1 MSTYSPDLRI
11 TLITTGDQAGIW
23 GNTTN
28 TNLGT
33 VIEDAISG
41 YVVVSLLSTSQ
52 ALTIVNGSADEA
64 RNAMLRFDS
73 SQSSAISVYAPP
85 VSKQYIIWNNA
96 GQTVTIYNWDSTVY
110 PGVLRPASGGAA
122 TGVSIVAG
130 DKVTVFSDGTN
141 FYATKASDITGTV
154 AINHGGTGQTT
165 ANAAFNALAPAQTTA
180 TGQYLKSDGTNTS
193 WDAVDISTADVTGVL
208 LGANGGTG
216 VNNSGKTITLGGNLT
231 TTGSYNVQL
240 IASGVTAIFLPTTGT
255 LATLTGNESLINKT
269 ISGASNTLSNIANAS
284 LTNSAIT
291 INGTS
296 VSLGGSAT
304 VTATATNALTIGT
317 GLSGGSYNGSSAV
330 TIAIDSTVATLTGS
344 QTLTNKTL
352 TSPTLNSPTLNSPTL
367 TTPALG
373 TPSSGTLTNCTGVL
387 LTGGMGVTGILPV
400 ANGGTGVT
408 SSTGTGFAV
417 LSTSPGFSGTPT
429 APTAVAG
436 TNTSQIA
443 TTGFVQAAFQLI
455 YPVGSIYSSTVSTNP
470 GTLFGFG
477 TWTAFAAGKVL
488 IGNGGGFT
496 AGATGGSADAVV
508 VSHTHTAT
516 STDSGHTHTIGYT
529 GNLNYS
535 GGGGAANTYWGAGTN
550 QATNSSTANITTNIT
565 SAGVT
570 GTNANLQ
577 PYIVVYMW
585 ERTA

>member
-1 MSTYSPDLRI
+1 MSSYSPDLRI
-11 TLITTGDQAGIW
+11 ELITTGDQAGTW
-23 GNTTN
+23 GSTTN

-33 VIEDAISG
+33 IIEDAISG
-41 YVVVSLLSTSQ
+41 YVSVSITTPAGQ
-52 ALTIVNGSADEA
+52 ALTAVNGAVDEA
-64 RNAMLRFDS
+64 RNAMIRLYGA
-73 SQSSAISVYAPP
+73 SADFTVYAPP
-85 VSKQYIIWNNA
+85 VSKQYIIWNNSSYVATIRNSTAANGTTATGGA
-96 GQTVTIYNWDSTVY
+96 GVTI
-110 PGVLRPASGGAA
+110 A
-122 TGVSIVAG
+122 AG
-130 DKVTVFSDGTN
+130 DKVTVFSNNFD

-193 WDAVDISTADVTGVL
+193 WDAIDISTSDVTGVL

-231 TTGSYNVQL
+231 TSGSYSVQL

-255 LATLTGNESLINKT
+255 LATLTGNENLTNKT

-330 TIAIDSTVATLTGS
+330 TIAIDSSVVTLTGS

-352 TSPTLNSPTLNSPTL
+352 TSPTLV
-367 TTPALG
+367 TPALG
-373 TPSSGTLTNCTGVL
+373 TPVSGNFSSGTFTWPTFNQNTTGNAATATTATTATTVS
-387 LTGGMGVTGILPV
+387 TTV
-400 ANGGTGVT
+400 ASGA
-408 SSTGTGFAV
+408 TGTTQSF
-417 LSTSPGFSGTPT
+417 
-429 APTAVAG
+429 G
-436 TNTSQIA
+436 TNNTSMA
-443 TTGFVQAAFQLI
+443 TTAFVQAALQLL

-496 AGATGGSADAVV
+496 AGATGGSRDAVV

-516 STDSGHTHTIGYT
+516 STDLSGTFYAANRSGAAPTGTFAFTGLTDSSSLSGGGLTGDIKQYQFSGNHTHTI
-529 GNLNYS
+529 N
-535 GGGGAANTYWGAGTN
+535 
-550 QATNSSTANITTNIT
+550 
-565 SAGVT
+565 SAGVSAT
-570 GTNANLQ
+570 DANLQ